1 MNSTNPASKIR
12 ALNDQFRTTGRGGR
26 IMLTQGIQALG
37 QTRVAEI
44 VAKIRAFSD
53 FNQNNDPY
61 GEHDFAKI
69 EHNGETIFFKIDYYD
84 RAMEFASPDPSNV
97 QLTTRIM
104 TVMLAEEY

>member
-1 MNSTNPASKIR
+1 MNDRATTAKIR

-37 QTRVAEI
+37 QTRVTEI
-44 VAKIRAFSD
+44 IAKIRAFSD

-69 EHNGETIFFKIDYYD
+69 EHNGETIFFKIDYCD
-84 RAMEFASPDPSNV
+84 RAMEFASTDPSNA